1 MVRAVVEVQVK
12 SRSQPGARP
21 RWLFLLWLA
30 LFYAL
35 WTGFVLGRGRWPVVA
50 AHWPI
55 ALAMLFG
62 SYLAGSTP
70 MGGGSVA
77 FPILVLLLGEPAR
90 LGRDFSFAVQS
101 LGMGSA
107 VFYMLVSGRPL
118 AWGVLRWAM
127 LGSLIG
133 TPFGLVVL
141 APNATEVQVK
151 LIFAVVWAA
160 FGVMTLLRLRE
171 LAAQA
176 GMLAPGPCIE
186 RGAGLGVGLL
196 GGACLAALT
205 GVGADMLLY
214 SVLVLLFRADLKL
227 AVPSAVTL
235 MAFTS
240 LVGLATRFSL
250 AAIEPA
256 QAGFTPGLSEY
267 WLAAAPIVVVGA
279 PLGALVVSVVPR
291 VFTLRFVSLLCLAQ
305 LAWVCAQARLS
316 GTALV
321 LVLGA
326 VAALCL
332 GLEALYSRAK
342 TAQTSTTE
350 GA

>member
-1 MVRAVVEVQVK
+1 MVRAVVEVDAK
-12 SRSQPGARP
+12 SRSPGARP
-21 RWLFLLWLA
+21 RWLFFLWLA
-30 LFYAL
+30 LFYVS
-35 WTGFVLGRGRWPVVA
+35 WTAFVLGGGRWPVVV

-62 SYLAGSTP
+62 SYVAGSTP

-77 FPILVLLLGEPAR
+77 FPILVLLFGEPVR

-107 VFYMLVSGRPL
+107 VLYMLVSGRPL
-118 AWGVLRWAM
+118 AWGVLRWAL
-127 LGSLIG
+127 LGSAIG
-133 TPFGLVVL
+133 TPLGLVVF
-141 APNATEVQVK
+141 APHATEVQVK
-151 LIFAVVWAA
+151 LLFAVVWAG

-171 LAAQA
+171 LAAQS
-176 GMLAPGPCIE
+176 GILARGPRIE
-186 RGAGLGVGLL
+186 RGAGLSVGLV

-205 GVGADMLLY
+205 GVGVDMLLY

-256 QAGFTPGLSEY
+256 QAGFAPGLWEY
-267 WLAAAPIVVVGA
+267 WLGAAPIVVVGA
-279 PLGALVVSVVPR
+279 PLGALAVSLVPR

-316 GTALV
+316 GSALG
-321 LVLGA
+321 LVMGA

-332 GLEALYSRAK
+332 LLETLYSGAK
-342 TAQTSTTE
+342 ATQSCPPE
-350 GA
+350 DP

>member
-1 MVRAVVEVQVK
+1 MVRRVVEAQGK
-12 SRSQPGARP
+12 SRPQARARR
-21 RWLFLLWLA
+21 RWPFFVWLA
-30 LFYAL
+30 LFYAS
-35 WTGFVLGRGRWPVVA
+35 WTAFVLERERWPVVA

-62 SYLAGSTP
+62 SYVAGSTP
-70 MGGGSVA
+70 MGGGSVG

-107 VFYMLVSGRPL
+107 VLYMLVSGRAL

-133 TPFGLVVL
+133 TPVGLLVL
-141 APNATEVQVK
+141 APYATEVQVK
-151 LIFAVVWAA
+151 LVFAVAWAA

-176 GMLAPGPCIE
+176 GMLARGPRVE
-186 RGAGLGVGLL
+186 RAAGLAVGLV

-205 GVGADMLLY
+205 GVGVDMLLY

-227 AVPSAVTL
+227 AIPSAVTL
-235 MAFTS
+235 MALTS
-240 LVGLATRFSL
+240 LVGLATRSL
-250 AAIEPA
+250 LSAIEPVR
-256 QAGFTPGLSEY
+256 AGFAPGLWDY

-279 PLGALVVSVVPR
+279 PLGALAVSVVSR

-321 LVLGA
+321 LVFSA

-332 GLEALYSRAK
+332 GLEALYLRGKS
-342 TAQTSTTE
+342 AQACAPE
-350 GA
+350 GP